1 MLGTSPNVN
10 KLSETL
16 RESEERYRT
25 LADALDT
32 QVQFRTQELERSNS
46 QLRELSGRLMESQ
59 DVERRHI
66 ARELH
71 DSAGQTLAALGMSL
85 AQLAQDAKEN
95 PAQLAKGIEDA
106 EGLVQQLNQEIRT
119 TSYLLHP
126 PLLDE
131 GGLSSALNWYVQGL
145 GAQRTGS

>member
-1 MLGTSPNVN
+1 RA
-10 KLSETL
+10 L
-16 RESEERYRT
+16 RDSEERYRT

-32 QVQFRTQELERSNS
+32 QVQFRTRELERRNS
-46 QLRELSGRLMESQ
+46 ELRVLSARLMESQ

-71 DSAGQTLAALGMSL
+71 DSAGQTLAALAMNL
-85 AQLAQDAKEN
+85 AQLAQHAKNN
-95 PAQLAKGIEDA
+95 PAQLAKDIEDI
-106 EGLVQQLNQEIRT
+106 ESLVQHLNTEIRT

-131 GGLSSALNWYVQGL
+131 SGL
-145 GAQRTGS
+145 